1 MDINVSLKVIGSH
14 DLKELKYLKVI
25 KKGYKKPINPD
36 RYSEYQI

>member
-25 KKGYKKPINPD
+25 KKGFKKLLT
-36 RYSEYQI
+36 

>member
-1 MDINVSLKVIGSH
+1 MDINVSVIGSH